1 METNFKRISVDE
13 AQQLIAEQAAQVQ
26 IVDIRDDESY
36 ENGHIESAF
45 HLHNSNLQEFI
56 SSADPEQPLL
66 VYCYHGHMSQGAA
79 AFLAE
84 QGFGETYSLD
94 GGYEAWSERESAD

>member
-1 METNFKRISVDE
+1 MDVNFKRISVDE
-13 AQQLIAEQAAQVQ
+13 AQQLIAEHPSKVQ
-26 IVDIRDDESY
+26 IVDIRDDESF

-45 HLHNSNLQEFI
+45 HLHNSNLQDFI
-56 SSADPEQPLL
+56 AGADPEQPLL

-94 GGYEAWSERESAD
+94 GGYEAWSELESSA

>member
-1 METNFKRISVDE
+1 MNYKRISIDE
-13 AQQLIAEQAAQVQ
+13 AKALIADSPKIH

-36 ENGHIESAF
+36 ENGHINEAF

-56 SSADPEQPLL
+56 DDADPEQPIL

-79 AFLAE
+79 AFFAE
-84 QGFGETYSLD
+84 RGFGSAFSLD
-94 GGYEAWSERESAD
+94 GGYEAWSEYESGD